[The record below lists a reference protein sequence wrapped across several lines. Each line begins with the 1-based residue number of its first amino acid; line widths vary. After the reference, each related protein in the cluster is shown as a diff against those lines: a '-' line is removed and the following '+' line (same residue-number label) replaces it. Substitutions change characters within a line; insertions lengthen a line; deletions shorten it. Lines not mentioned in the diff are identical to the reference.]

1 MSNILLGFMLF
12 LCAMIGTACALAPF
26 FLHINNKINKRYEME
41 DNHGNN

>member
-26 FLHINNKINKRYEME
+26 FLHINNKINKQYKLENT
-41 DNHGNN
+41 DGNN